1 MAKQEEKIEPVTFY
15 VIRPDGESPAE

>member
-1 MAKQEEKIEPVTFY
+1 MARQEEKIEPVTFY